1 MQRISPIRV
10 FATDDHPI
18 VTTGLASILQNETSC
33 QLVGIAHSRTEM
45 VQQLADTK
53 PHVLL
58 LDLHIPGTDFYDNI
72 NQAKRLCPWVKILV
86 YTSYYGPDLVKSLR
100 KEGVSG
106 CLLKGAAPKEII
118 RAIQQVTNGEIYV
131 PTIRKTP
138 LPFADSPVAK
148 SQNDFRK
155 RLSLSRREQEILGLI
170 SSGLT
175 SRIISEKL
183 FISKHTVETHR
194 KNILRKLDFSSS
206 TELVKFAV
214 QQGLVN

>member
-1 MQRISPIRV
+1 MQHITPIRV

-18 VTTGLASILQNETSC
+18 VTTGLASILQNESSC

-45 VQQLADTK
+45 LQKLVKANPQ
-53 PHVLL
+53 VLL

-72 NQAKRLCPWVKILV
+72 HQVKKLLPWVKILV

-100 KEGVSG
+100 KEGVAG
-106 CLLKGAAPKEII
+106 CLLKGAPPTEII
-118 RAIQQVTNGEIYV
+118 HAIQQVVRGEVYI
-131 PTIRKTP
+131 PKIRRTP
-138 LPFADSPVAK
+138 LATIDSPVAK
-148 SQNDFRK
+148 TQADFRK

-170 SSGLT
+170 SGGLT
-175 SRIISEKL
+175 SKIISEKL

>member
-1 MQRISPIRV
+1 MQHIPPIRV

-18 VTTGLASILQNETSC
+18 VTTGLASILQNEPSC

-45 VQQLADTK
+45 LQQLK
-53 PHVLL
+53 PLNPQVLL

-72 NQAKRLCPWVKILV
+72 HQVKQLLPWVKILV

-100 KEGVSG
+100 KEGVAG
-106 CLLKGAAPKEII
+106 CLLKGASPSEII
-118 RAIQQVTNGEIYV
+118 NAIQQVVSGELYI
-131 PTIRKTP
+131 PKIRKTP
-138 LPFADSPVAK
+138 LDTFDSPVAK

-170 SSGLT
+170 SGGLT
-175 SRIISEKL
+175 SKIISEKL

>member
-18 VTTGLASILQNETSC
+18 VTAGLSFVFQNDTTC
-33 QLVGIAHSRTEM
+33 QLVGIANSQTEM
-45 VQQLADTK
+45 LQKLASAN

-72 NQAKRLCPWVKILV
+72 LQAKRLCPWIKILI
-86 YTSYYGPDLVKSLR
+86 YTSYYGPDLAKSLR
-100 KEGVSG
+100 KEGIVG
-106 CLLKGAAPKEII
+106 CLLKGAMPSEII
-118 RAIQQVTNGEIYV
+118 KAVEQVIKGEIYI
-131 PTIRKTP
+131 PTIRSTP
-138 LPFADSPVAK
+138 FDKDGMPSLKAQD
-148 SQNDFRK
+148 DFRK

-175 SRIISEKL
+175 SQIISEKL